1 MISRTFQFPGLLLDQ
16 KELEELERYSRNANH
31 HDHGHHHEHGHEASE
46 DIFDRAARVG
56 IRVFDGKDREGADD
70 LGNDLELI
78 GGMIQYD
85 EIKYRKVASKSSC
98 YYSGN
103 QKFCIIKVSI
113 LLACRTFL
121 GTNFL

>member
-1 MISRTFQFPGLLLDQ
+1 MLMWLPSIIESQTGLLLATLRYVISRTFQFPGLLLDQ

-78 GGMIQYD
+78 GGVYD
-85 EIKYRKVASKSSC
+85 TI
-98 YYSGN
+98 
-103 QKFCIIKVSI
+103 
-113 LLACRTFL
+113 
-121 GTNFL
+121 

>member
-1 MISRTFQFPGLLLDQ
+1 MYVILITFQFSGLLLDQ

-78 GGMIQYD
+78 GGMIQYH
-85 EIKYRKVASKSSC
+85 EMKYPKVASRSTYC
-98 YYSGN
+98 
-103 QKFCIIKVSI
+103 
-113 LLACRTFL
+113 
-121 GTNFL
+121 

>member
-78 GGMIQYD
+78 GGIIQYI
-85 EIKYRKVASKSSC
+85 EIKYAFIS
-98 YYSGN
+98 
-103 QKFCIIKVSI
+103 
-113 LLACRTFL
+113 A
-121 GTNFL
+121 

>member
-1 MISRTFQFPGLLLDQ
+1 MYVISRTFQFPGLLLDQ

-85 EIKYRKVASKSSC
+85 EIRYRKVASRSTC

-103 QKFCIIKVSI
+103 QKFCILKS
-113 LLACRTFL
+113 
-121 GTNFL
+121 

>member
-1 MISRTFQFPGLLLDQ
+1 MICQFFENQLSQVIHFTAEKNKVYLVLPIAWKIIFIVLTDYVISRTFQFLGLILDQ

-78 GGMIQYD
+78 GGM
-85 EIKYRKVASKSSC
+85 
-98 YYSGN
+98 
-103 QKFCIIKVSI
+103 
-113 LLACRTFL
+113 
-121 GTNFL
+121 